1 MRRHRKYIAFC
12 LKKAKKNEID
22 NYRHAAAIIKGGRII
37 AVGVNSNKAGC
48 LIDPIYENKGVHAE
62 LDAICKLTEKQI
74 RGSTL
79 YVAGWSRANNLILS
93 KPCPKCQ
100 EYIKK
105 FDLKAVYYSTPDGE
119 YERLII

>member
-1 MRRHRKYIAFC
+1 MKRHKKYIAFC
-12 LKKAKKNEID
+12 LKKAKQNRIE

-37 AVGVNSNKAGC
+37 SVGTNSNKPGC

-62 LDAICKLTEKQI
+62 LNALCKLSEKQI
-74 RGSTL
+74 KGSIM
-79 YVAGWSRANNLILS
+79 YVAGWSKANNMITS

-105 FDLKAVYYSTPDGE
+105 FDLKAVYYSMPNGE
-119 YERLII
+119 YGEMLL